1 MHGRGRWRTTDSRNR
16 QAAWQAGSTPASL
29 GRRSRR
35 APRNRGTLHVELLIW
50 YSDCS
55 NTKRIREDSR
65 AHPQGNMPHA
75 GQQRLASSTRTT
87 ASTRALSATQPS
99 SSALNT
105 VTESKTRRTR
115 HIKPAVIRLVMIA
128 GAVVSGAACLTRASY
143 CWERSAAR
151 RRDGDGGTYTLVS
164 GLLGLVALL
173 VDAGLLVVRLALLV
187 GELLPLLPENLANVA
202 CGGQRDGRDG
212 SIRYIPNLMP
222 GFSSRTLSRLS
233 LAKNMYADRPRF
245 GALGSGALVEERRLK
260 GETYPSCASASSPWS
275 YAWLPWA

>member
-35 APRNRGTLHVELLIW
+35 APRNRGTLRVELLIW

-65 AHPQGNMPHA
+65 AHPHGNMPHPE
-75 GQQRLASSTRTT
+75 QQRLASSTRTT
-87 ASTRALSATQPS
+87 VSTRASSATQPS

-105 VTESKTRRTR
+105 VTESKNRRTR

-143 CWERSAAR
+143 CCREISGETTGR
-151 RRDGDGGTYTLVS
+151 RRRHLH
-164 GLLGLVALL
+164 LGIWPSRSHSAPCRR
-173 VDAGLLVVRLALLV
+173 GPSRRT
-187 GELLPLLPENLANVA
+187 A
-202 CGGQRDGRDG
+202 CAPCR
-212 SIRYIPNLMP
+212 
-222 GFSSRTLSRLS
+222 
-233 LAKNMYADRPRF
+233 
-245 GALGSGALVEERRLK
+245 
-260 GETYPSCASASSPWS
+260 
-275 YAWLPWA
+275 